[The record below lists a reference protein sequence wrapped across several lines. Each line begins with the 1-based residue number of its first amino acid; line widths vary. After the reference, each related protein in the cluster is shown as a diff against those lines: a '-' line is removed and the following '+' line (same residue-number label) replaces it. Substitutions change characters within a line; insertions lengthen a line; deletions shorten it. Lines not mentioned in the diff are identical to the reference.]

1 MSRLERETKS
11 HARADSKSLDQGH
24 QPNAKHDAESTP
36 SMVAYADRLRMAAM
50 TSPRAKAAAGSMI
63 QIAARLSVLFLS
75 VVLMA
80 YLARSLGLAEY
91 GRYAVSVVLM
101 NWLAITLAAA
111 TGDATVRL
119 VAGREN
125 GHRYAASMLQMV
137 ALLSTAL
144 AVVIAL
150 AAQPLADLLRS
161 PAIAPLLRILSA
173 DFAVG
178 SVAGI
183 YVNILVA
190 QGRYGLSAAT
200 NLAAMAT
207 QLLAA
212 FFFVGQ
218 GFLALGACLAV
229 VAGAV
234 VQLGMGR
241 WASGIAIFSR
251 DRVPFGDLWGHT
263 RLLAGAQLALR
274 ITQSMDLLAVKFF
287 AVSPSLAGLYA
298 GGQNISQAGFMTFG
312 PTQGVLLQSMARSR
326 RKEKNDEASR
336 TGTLYLRVALTY
348 GALLCALS
356 VLSDDIAVLLL
367 GPAFTESGPILAI
380 LLWAVAFRLL
390 AAVGRTLI
398 SAVGEKVSIMLPLLF
413 LIVLGVIA
421 YAIAIPRGGIVA
433 AAAVALGLAAA
444 AGLTSLREGLKLMG
458 VNFPWISLAKITSA
472 AVVTGVVAWAL
483 PGTGWFL
490 IAKLIVACFVYA
502 ALLFALNEWRPTKQQ
517 LLSLRQAFAR

>member
-1 MSRLERETKS
+1 
-11 HARADSKSLDQGH
+11 
-24 QPNAKHDAESTP
+24 
-36 SMVAYADRLRMAAM
+36 
-50 TSPRAKAAAGSMI
+50 
-63 QIAARLSVLFLS
+63 
-75 VVLMA
+75 
-80 YLARSLGLAEY
+80 
-91 GRYAVSVVLM
+91 
-101 NWLAITLAAA
+101 
-111 TGDATVRL
+111 
-119 VAGREN
+119 
-125 GHRYAASMLQMV
+125 MLQMTAV
-137 ALLSTAL
+137 LSTAL
-144 AVVIAL
+144 AAVIAL

-161 PAIAPLLRILSA
+161 PGIAPLLRILSA
-173 DFAVG
+173 DFAIG

-298 GGQNISQAGFMTFG
+298 GGQNISQAGFMMFG
-312 PTQGVLLQSMARSR
+312 PTQAVLLQSMAQSR
-326 RKEKNDEASR
+326 RDQKYDEAAR

-356 VLSDDIAVLLL
+356 VLSDEIVVFVL
-367 GPAFTESGPILAI
+367 GPAFTDSGPILAI
-380 LLWAVAFRLL
+380 LLWAVTFRLL
-390 AAVGRTLI
+390 ASTGRTLI

-413 LIVLGVIA
+413 FIVLGVIA

-458 VNFPWISLAKITSA
+458 IRFPWFSLAKIASA

-490 IAKLIVACFVYA
+490 IAKLTARLD
-502 ALLFALNEWRPTKQQ
+502 ALTKTE
-517 LLSLRQAFAR
+517 